1 MLSELIFGVEGGK
14 RIFVAEVVTCGWMS
28 LWTPGVIKVKDKLLV
43 FINKHVTSRLGVMYS
58 ERSFVRTSTG
68 EMLRECL

>member
-1 MLSELIFGVEGGK
+1 MSELIFGVEGGE
-14 RIFVAEVVTCGWMS
+14 RFFVAEEVTCVWMS
-28 LWTPGVIKVKDKLLV
+28 LWTPRVVKVKDELLV

-58 ERSFVRTSTG
+58 ERSFVRMSTG

>member
-1 MLSELIFGVEGGK
+1 MLSELIFGVKGGK
-14 RIFVAEVVTCGWMS
+14 RIFVAEEVTCGWVS
-28 LWTPGVIKVKDKLLV
+28 LWTPGVVKVKDELLA

-58 ERSFVRTSTG
+58 ERSFVRVSTG